1 MHAIG
6 SRSRW
11 LELALAFGLG
21 VAAALATGCGS
32 SSVIEGEL
40 SENARKTVLQ
50 KRVDVKKTPAGRQES
65 RSLGPRGRDRRP

>member
-11 LELALAFGLG
+11 LELVLAFALG

-50 KRVDVKKTPAGRQES
+50 KRVDVQELRLPVVKS
-65 RSLGPRGRDRRP
+65 PGASAARP